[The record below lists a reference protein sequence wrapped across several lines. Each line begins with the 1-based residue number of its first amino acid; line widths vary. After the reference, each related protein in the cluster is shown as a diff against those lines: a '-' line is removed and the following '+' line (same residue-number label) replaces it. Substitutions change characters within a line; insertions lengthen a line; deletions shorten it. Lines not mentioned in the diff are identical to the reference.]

1 MLNDGDGSRFNVG
14 GSVVGREPFARGDL
28 IKRKSINLHV
38 DDIKA
43 RSLCVVISEDIDNYT
58 LYNLSTKKLQTIVK
72 CVIIKLY
79 DRYSQ
84 DV

>member
-1 MLNDGDGSRFNVG
+1 MFKAG
-14 GSVVGREPFARGDL
+14 EL
-28 IKRKSINLHV
+28 IKRKSISLHV

-43 RSLCVVISEDIDNYT
+43 RSLCIVISEDTDNYT
-58 LYNLSTKKLQTIVK
+58 LYNLSTKKLQTVVK

-84 DV
+84 NVTVLSGGV